1 MTGPAQPS
9 SEERIERLWRALSGL
24 PESELH
30 ESLRRVIVPLTLA
43 ERFALLHRLGV
54 YHHPE
59 TFSGFASTLEET
71 AALRAALPGLIAA
84 HAIGSVLDIPCGDF
98 HWLRQVSLE
107 VDYTGADIVPE
118 LVAANQRRHAGAHRR
133 FVVLDATRDP
143 LPEVDLVLCRDLLI
157 HLSLADAWAALRN
170 FHRSGSRWLL
180 TNHFAGREENPD
192 ILSGDFRPIHLC
204 RPPFDFPPP
213 EAVIAER
220 SQLAGGT
227 FADRSMA
234 LWWLADLGP
243 ALA

>member
-1 MTGPAQPS
+1 
-9 SEERIERLWRALSGL
+9 
-24 PESELH
+24 
-30 ESLRRVIVPLTLA
+30 LTLA
-43 ERFALLHRLGV
+43 ERFELLHRLGV

-71 AALRAALPGLIAA
+71 AALRAALPGLVAA
-84 HAIGSVLDIPCGDF
+84 HAVGSVLDIPCGDF
-98 HWLRQVSLE
+98 HWLRQVTLE

-118 LVAANQRRHAGAHRR
+118 LVEANQRRHGGAHRR

-143 LPEVDLVLCRDLLI
+143 LPEVDLILCRDLLI
-157 HLSLADAWAALRN
+157 HLSLADGWAALRN

-204 RPPFDFPPP
+204 RPPFRFPPP

-220 SQLAGGT
+220 SQLAGGA

-234 LWWLADLGP
+234 LWRLADLGP
-243 ALA
+243 ALAREPG